1 MLNKALIIGI
11 LLVGATFSI
20 SANEVQK
27 WEYKCEIVQKGPALV
42 WGKTCKGLNECEYV
56 EDKYNNNE
64 AAIAGVTWRFNQLGE
79 EGWELTTTAYDARQS
94 ERMVCFKRPK
104 KS

>member
-1 MLNKALIIGI
+1 MFNKALIIGI

-27 WEYKCEIVQKGPALV
+27 WEYECLYVYEGMAKQWSEDCMKKSI
-42 WGKTCKGLNECEYV
+42 CEYSNQHYGV
-56 EDKYNNNE
+56 EWK
-64 AAIAGVTWRFNQLGE
+64 FNRMGE
-79 EGWELTTTAYDARQS
+79 EGWELTTTVFETQYGK
-94 ERMVCFKRPK
+94 RMVCFKRPK